1 MLWLAEDHC
10 VVAQSAASRNVKGRL
25 DLHVRLRGLQPGAH
39 AKSHGQH
46 SFGAVSPGRS
56 VCEWRQDDHSGASV
70 GEKSARKTT
79 QGSQMVTRGQK
90 FVIQTRI
97 FSSLLEHLYFHH
109 VNLALVGI
117 NVSAQFHVVSYVILQ
132 SLRVDYI
139 PRLLVCVGDE
149 REFVAVRFY
158 GALDIHQLRLLF
170 LLLHFLRSSIMGENR
185 NPKGR
190 YRKCDC

>member
-1 MLWLAEDHC
+1 
-10 VVAQSAASRNVKGRL
+10 QSAASRNVKGRL

-97 FSSLLEHLYFHH
+97 FSSLLEAGL
-109 VNLALVGI
+109 VLRGIVAAAGLNL
-117 NVSAQFHVVSYVILQ
+117 VVAAGY
-132 SLRVDYI
+132 
-139 PRLLVCVGDE
+139 
-149 REFVAVRFY
+149 A
-158 GALDIHQLRLLF
+158 
-170 LLLHFLRSSIMGENR
+170 
-185 NPKGR
+185 
-190 YRKCDC
+190 